1 MKRMTLPALAF
12 LLCAV
17 APHKPPVNFKKDFVP
32 VGKTGL
38 YISAFEVSN
47 KQYRNF
53 LQSLTANGESSKYH
67 LAKVDTS
74 LWHTK
79 LAYGEPY
86 RDYYYNHP
94 AYDNYP
100 VVNIGKQGAELYCE
114 WLTEQ
119 YNLTAKRKAVFRLPT
134 EQEWITAA
142 KAGNESAIY
151 PWQGNSLS
159 YIKKGKWHGEAMC
172 NYRQNKEA
180 VIAASLSD
188 NVDITAPVKSYLP
201 NSFKI
206 YNMSGN
212 VAEMLQ
218 EDGFTK
224 GGSWNSK
231 AEKVTIHARETNV
244 EAPVPSPQVGF
255 RPVMVLL

>member
-1 MKRMTLPALAF
+1 MKRVILPVLAF
-12 LLCAV
+12 LLCSA
-17 APHKPPVNFKKDFVP
+17 ATYKPVLNFKKDFVP
-32 VGKTGL
+32 MGKTGI
-38 YISAFEVSN
+38 YISTCEVSN
-47 KQYRNF
+47 KQYRCF
-53 LQSLTANGESSKYH
+53 LQSLLAEGETAKYSV
-67 LAKVDTS
+67 AQVDSS

-86 RDYYYNHP
+86 RVYYYSHP

-100 VVNIGKQGAELYCE
+100 VVNISKQGAELYCE

-119 YNLTAKRKAVFRLPT
+119 YNLAAKRKATFRLPT

-151 PWQGNSLS
+151 PWPGNSLT
-159 YIKKGKWHGEAMC
+159 YAKNGKWQGEAMC
-172 NYRQNKEA
+172 NYRHNNEPI
-180 VIAASLSD
+180 VAASLSD
-188 NVDITAPVKSYLP
+188 NTDITAPVKSYRP
-201 NSFKI
+201 NAFGI

-212 VAEMLQ
+212 VAEILQ

-231 AEKVTIHARETNV
+231 AEKVTIQARETDMEV
-244 EAPVPSPQVGF
+244 PYPSPQVGF